1 MLKSRDKNSLN
12 QAVIFCGGFGTRLG
26 SLTQKTPK
34 PLIKVYENKS
44 ILDII
49 IYNLERFG
57 IKKIF
62 LLCHYKFH
70 LFKNMYHKK
79 IFKNCEI
86 ECVYEKKLLGSAG
99 SLYKIKNR
107 LEKKFLVCN
116 GDTFFDFNLLDLFF
130 SFKKSNLGIISVA
143 SVKDK
148 SSRYSKIK
156 LTKDKINS
164 FDYNQD
170 KNTLINSG
178 IYILRKKIFKYFKKS
193 KSLEKEVFNLIIKKN
208 KLQGKI
214 YDSSYNLFIDIGVK
228 KDLFRSQSF
237 FKKIYKKKAVFLD
250 RDGII
255 NIDKG
260 YTFKSKDFYWRKKI
274 KKLIKYLNDK
284 NYFIFVITNQ
294 SGVGRGYYKEN
305 DVRSLHKWVNSKL
318 SRNGAHIDDF
328 QFATYYKYSKI
339 KKYRQKKNLRKP
351 MIGMFKILNK
361 EWNILKNKSL
371 VVGDKDTDIKFANN
385 AGLKS
390 IKIDP
395 KDDIFEKVKKKLKKL

>member
-34 PLIKVYENKS
+34 PLIKVYKNKS

-305 DVRSLHKWVNSKL
+305 DVDDLCVVVPM
-318 SRNGAHIDDF
+318 NGGVP
-328 QFATYYKYSKI
+328 FAVDILREITNPGADKI
-339 KKYRQKKNLRKP
+339 FISYVLDKNQ
-351 MIGMFKILNK
+351 
-361 EWNILKNKSL
+361 EWIFSGSMPNNKSHIL
-371 VVGDKDTDIKFANN
+371 IIEDIYDTGETLSQLISYLEDQYNPLDIKTVVM
-385 AGLKS
+385 LDKKIEKKS
-390 IKIDP
+390 FI
-395 KDDIFEKVKKKLKKL
+395 L